1 MHHPPGTR
9 LRGARIPGPLRGL
22 LLLLACWGALAAAT
36 LTEARGEDGYILL
49 QNGNVMRGEVVTL
62 GNQTVIRRDN
72 VERLKLHASD
82 VAHSAATIHELY
94 QYRAT
99 KREKHDLQGLLED
112 ARWCF
117 RNGLLAEA
125 DQVLKLAES
134 LAPGYPATI
143 RLRRQWQ
150 VAVQPKTAASV
161 DSVQVVD
168 FEEPVEKSAGELAD
182 AELDRELEDLGVPEG
197 ALAHFS
203 RQVQPLLISRCGNNG
218 CHRSPTERGWE
229 LTHRGTHVRP
239 PGRMTK
245 QNLAKSLAWV
255 NREVPGQSELLRYAL
270 LAHGGRK
277 DAAVKQADDP
287 ALPVLRGWAD
297 AVAAWDTLPTSDS
310 PTPLTKLAPLPENPL
325 AVPLGP
331 TPVGFA
337 VIPAQ
342 PVSSPAADGQVR
354 QASHMAGAVDRAPG
368 RAQSGDSPI
377 APVGYDQPT
386 IATGSPAALG
396 QGSPAGLGTGAPK
409 RVSRL
414 PAVGNPFDPEIFNR
428 SYRHISSPPPPAAM
442 TPPVPPPSTADGPS
456 AAPTAP

>member
-9 LRGARIPGPLRGL
+9 PRGARIPRPLRGL
-22 LLLLACWGALAAAT
+22 LLLLLACQGLLAAAASPA
-36 LTEARGEDGYILL
+36 ARGEDGYVLL
-49 QNGNVMRGEVVTL
+49 QNGNVIRGEVVTL
-62 GNQTVIRRDN
+62 GNQTVILRDD

-82 VAHSAATIHELY
+82 VAHSAATLQELY
-94 QYRAT
+94 RYRAS
-99 KREKHDLQGLLED
+99 KREKHDLQGLLVD

-117 RNGLLAEA
+117 RNDLLAEA

-150 VAVQPKTAASV
+150 MAVQPKTAAIE
-161 DSVQVVD
+161 DSVQAVD
-168 FEEPVEKSAGELAD
+168 FEEPAEKTAGELVD
-182 AELDRELEDLGVPEG
+182 EELDRELQDLGVPEG

-218 CHRSPTERGWE
+218 CHRSPTERGWA

-245 QNLAKSLAWV
+245 QNLAQTLARV
-255 NREVPGQSELLRYAL
+255 DREVPGQSELLRYAL

-277 DAAVKQADDP
+277 DPPVKPADDP

-297 AVAAWDTLPTSDS
+297 SVAGWSAATASGS
-310 PTPLTKLAPLPENPL
+310 PTPPAKLAPLPENPL

-331 TPVGFA
+331 TPVGVA

-342 PVSSPAADGQVR
+342 PFSSSADGHVR
-354 QASHMAGAVDRAPG
+354 QAGHLAGAVEQAAG
-368 RAQSGDSPI
+368 RVEYGHGRV
-377 APVGYDQPT
+377 APVGYDQP
-386 IATGSPAALG
+386 ANMTGSPA
-396 QGSPAGLGTGAPK
+396 SPGHAPPK
-409 RVSRL
+409 RVTRL
-414 PAVGNPFDPEIFNR
+414 PPVTNPFDPEIFNR
-428 SYRHISSPPPPAAM
+428 SYRHASSPPPPPAT
-442 TPPVPPPSTADGPS
+442 TPAVPPAPMADGSSP
-456 AAPTAP
+456 APAQP